1 MIVYASASQYIGSK
15 TTLQQKVDAIDQI
28 IAALLVTAAKA
39 AEDDNINEYWLNDG
53 QTQIKTI
60 YKGVHAIQKSIEQFE
75 TLKQMYLNQIGGRMV
90 RLMDTKN
97 FTGNGFR

>member
-1 MIVYASASQYIGSK
+1 MVVYKSASEYIGSK
-15 TTLQQKVDAIDQI
+15 KTNSERIAAIDAIID
-28 IAALLVTAAKA
+28 ALLLTAAKA

-60 YKGVHAIQKSIEQFE
+60 YKGAHAIQRSIAEFE
-75 TLKQMYLNQIGGRMV
+75 RLKQMYMNRNAGRMT

>member
-1 MIVYASASQYIGSK
+1 MIVYASASEYIGSK
-15 TTLQQKVDAIDQI
+15 TTLKEKVKAIDLI
-28 IAALLVTAAKA
+28 IASLLTTAAKA

-60 YKGVHAIQKSIEQFE
+60 YKGVHAIQRSIEEFE
-75 TLKQMYLNQIGGRMV
+75 KLKQMYLNQIGGRMV

-97 FTGNGFR
+97 FNGNGFR